1 MNIFLKGSLKL
12 FKYYKSLA
20 DISIERV
27 GDDQIHYQVNSESN
41 SIAIIMNH
49 LSGNMI
55 SRFTDF
61 LISDGE
67 KSWRNR
73 DAEFKENKLSK
84 KELIEKWEQGWNCLF
99 DTLTKLN
106 DDDLYKIVFIRNEG
120 HTVMEAIQR
129 QIAHYA
135 YHCGQIVFISKRINA
150 DNWKSLSI
158 PKNGS
163 QDFNKKKFS
172 RDKNI
177 KHFTDEE

>member
-84 KELIEKWEQGWNCLF
+84 KELI
-99 DTLTKLN
+99 
-106 DDDLYKIVFIRNEG
+106 
-120 HTVMEAIQR
+120 
-129 QIAHYA
+129 
-135 YHCGQIVFISKRINA
+135 
-150 DNWKSLSI
+150 
-158 PKNGS
+158 
-163 QDFNKKKFS
+163 
-172 RDKNI
+172 
-177 KHFTDEE
+177 